1 MSEIFFSSIEGLNK
15 HFAEKGADTPTGRAI
30 ANNEIPLTEGE
41 VSTAQPEVPEELRG
55 KFVAEM
61 VKRYGHLGY
70 VPTLDEYKYY
80 DAFVEQEKKSMFAQA
95 GEAMANTFGDLG
107 AGAYELGKDVLQLK
121 VPKVVGSGIEGA
133 VVGTKNWMYMYQ
145 EAKYDRNSW
154 LGKLLFNTSDS
165 VEDKY
170 LAFQQALEVRRM
182 IHKEQ
187 EEGAFLPPTIEVGG
201 MKLDLYN
208 PAVVKGLSYV
218 ADPSWLMPNL
228 GIESAIAKGLRGA
241 TKAIGL
247 GESLSKASAYAM
259 KKTSEG
265 FGKLGDA
272 SESVSNAIGKFDRNL
287 SETLSNMTGHD
298 HNITSGGRI
307 QGREGIVRSS
317 ENALGVDKVKIP
329 AWAPVTATWGIT
341 KLTEGVA
348 RLGEISFKLLS
359 EDPKFAGL
367 TLSERIAAESTSP
380 SIKKVAHFWSQTGTP
395 FIDWVTEST
404 KTGLHSSMYG
414 GAFGLAFGGEEGL
427 YHGLGTG
434 FAIGSSFHQIGVVY
448 NTVSGGNAVN
458 DTLKHFLWAT
468 QHYDRHNQEGLMR
481 LLANADKEAGIKGQL
496 SVMSQIAASE
506 RLLRDT
512 KILVLTE
519 DKIKEMSTSI
529 EWNDYERR
537 SLADPEFGGITFLKD
552 KDNTTVI
559 LINADKAA
567 KSVVNEETFHG
578 IMLQDRYGKAF
589 TKSAIDALVGTE
601 DRAGALYR
609 MPKETAVSLLEQF
622 RDQYFNLQK
631 DVTKMPTEG
640 MAGMYKRFN
649 EAIEAFKNG
658 EKPSDIRGF
667 FEEFLASYWNRFVE
681 EKPLDYLLKGGDLG
695 IVRNAIEGAKDTY
708 RNIMARDLSEAG
720 VQLIKGETPDMF
732 LIDQRTKQR
741 VRIPLL
747 EKLMK
752 HYVRELKSGM
762 YDGWEINN
770 KKYATTETLLN
781 SEFDH
786 LLKKDI
792 ETGLMRPI
800 TEDELNAES
809 TKRIANLVED
819 LLATDPSQRGLKIEL
834 VNESGETT
842 AQYSPAPAKKKK
854 KKQAKE
860 KEPETTKIKE
870 TTVAKERAWFKQH
883 AKRNLGTDVSAGE
896 LSEMG
901 PNPRGTKP
909 KVIEREVGV
918 GRWSLDKTG
927 DFWES
932 VWESNPRLRITG
944 LATKTELNLFE
955 KHLGAHTASR
965 LRDLNYVIEKSRVGR
980 MEEISNIMRS
990 TVLTYEKENDDGT
1003 RERGVFV
1010 EQRRFIPVELNLYFE
1025 QKPIGKPKDG
1035 IQKYRVGRARL
1046 LTTVFD
1052 WDAYLKRE
1060 DYMFNRIDDGE
1071 LHFKAVR
1078 NLFGTQQNLRQAVRD
1093 LLTNY
1098 SMGHKAEAGL
1108 KFFSRGKGGDKDA
1121 ALRRDIVNATIG
1133 YHPTKEMM
1141 KKRKWKNYPLE
1152 AQLRGEQKVEFPT
1165 VMTSFRV
1172 DRMTAIVAEEGE
1184 GFRYDHINAYPR
1196 SQANFSPAVSHR
1208 DNNGNVLQSGAFNIL
1223 RDTIYRNREGEH
1235 IAVYALRTPTSEIL
1249 ERGGV
1254 GRVFDFV
1261 DPDFASNL
1269 EEMLPRLR
1277 GSQYYSRNGWLHFT
1291 PDIHEAG
1298 FYEDKK
1304 MRVGYIDTQ
1313 THLNLSDIPFGSDWR
1328 YSVESVAKRISVLT
1342 EKPLGDVMEDI
1353 LRITDDNGVRVFDH
1367 YKGDTD
1373 IRSSS
1378 MPTLDEWLFSPKGKS
1393 FLSKYKIHSIEYMN
1407 INPISGNEFS
1417 TVAIYEPSRFIEN
1430 RGVKN
1435 LDDFM
1440 FSPSK
1445 TIADR
1450 YRDQLAKSGTHELSG
1465 LLKYRID
1472 EKGEVVERVRG
1483 DEQVTEKYI
1492 TNLVKHNQMLVDD
1505 AIKYIEQNKVYSPET
1520 HKQFKAFL
1528 IPRVQKLL
1536 KEKFPRA
1543 PLYVLEAIAQYSIDG
1558 FVKYTEAARKVKG
1571 KQLPAVSLVA
1581 DSVLVE
1587 NARKY
1592 GVTPAKIAETGLM
1605 SLGNWVEMSEAE
1617 YLTLK
1622 NYKKWGQ
1629 LLEKTEAEA
1638 KRKADYEI
1646 ENAEQTKKA
1655 DIIKNTVEKR
1665 LADYRRREGLSKE
1678 RMEDLLAMGESRQSL
1693 VNAIESMRLQIKN
1706 KETELM
1712 LSDDIE
1718 ERIQIETKIKEL
1730 QNRIENT
1737 QLAIKTRVNF
1747 EKLTKIPEVKVSQY
1761 KLTAQERA
1769 NIRSKIFDRRVMMDS
1784 IIQKVLRDNNGITG
1798 LADNIAERQK
1808 QLVFLMDASLVG
1820 IGRVGN
1826 DNIKLS
1832 SYALKNLREAFMER
1846 NATLARKLLKSE
1858 RGYARREM
1866 QTIVDAFDA
1875 IEASKVPVSQQAIEA
1890 KATYER
1896 HTKEIEAIVS
1906 NDAKQQILDVLT
1918 AYHISEIAPDTL
1930 EKVRAKL
1937 YDEASKGLIELGS
1950 PEAIARSVELYTF
1963 FETNGKD
1970 TVRRIQ
1976 DSIKLNYVKATEAL
1990 EKEGFVGVKWQSFD
2004 LTKTQNQFDSGNGY
2018 KTARKAWYFDGT
2030 RFMVADQVSSTDS
2043 GVLVMYDQNGDILL
2057 QKKYKE
2063 YTVNNLGAKVL
2074 TAEATIK
2081 QMTDLFLKQATQII
2095 RNKAIA
2101 GEVPANILIEGPY
2114 QKVEGNLKKYILALA
2129 KADIGKSAVP
2139 DDGYVL
2145 HRNGDYFVAQ
2155 ELHTDEIGFDV
2166 PARIKQLQKQLD
2178 ENLAN
2183 ARRPLNK
2190 AEKEEIKKKID
2201 DIQFNID
2208 QGRYVNDEAIADA
2221 QARIEK
2227 LKGQIEKGF
2236 AVSDKLDPNRKL
2248 TPDERVEIR
2257 DSITK
2262 LNQYINQDLGF
2273 SFVIDNNYKV
2283 HIIKREFGSLTERN
2297 KELADMAV
2305 NKGRNSHIAFE
2316 KFAQESYLRFDN
2328 FLRGKRSIENQ
2339 MLSSILGESGKSPH
2353 QVVPQIRELMAKL
2366 QEIERQQR
2374 GFYREARKK
2383 INEARRKN
2391 SQKPLSDI
2399 KIVEQLKA
2407 EMNSMAEASN
2417 TSEAMHLAAAQQL
2430 YEMGV
2435 LQKMQNMTPEAVE
2448 ELLFRVSAKSREVDL
2463 TQFHLPVPKDGN
2475 VIGMIN
2481 QLQKQFYEQG
2491 SRFSVMEDRYQKMH
2505 DGLYGKSDETTE
2517 IKTKIDF
2524 LARRY
2529 LWAKGIHIAK
2539 ATDFITKASLHQFDV
2554 VSAFDYM
2561 ALRRFRPKT
2570 GVEYGDPKY
2579 LADVENVLGKGHE
2592 NYRSLEDYA
2601 DAFKSRILDLKS
2613 YYDQGIRAGDISM
2626 KRILGIDLK
2635 NINSEISISHNLRRS
2650 ITKDNLGDEAYAWI
2664 NDPRRESRLRELD
2677 KDIVDGR
2684 IDYREA
2690 IGIIKDEYLLSTIGK
2705 NGVELRDT
2713 VNALNETL
2721 EKIAIISNRLNIA
2734 SGRVELRDAIV
2745 LGDGTGQTLEQY
2757 RKNLTTDPKRLGN
2770 ELLKLREKKEALQKR
2785 YEKIL
2790 QKAGD
2795 ADAPPEF
2802 KRLVAEYRHFDY
2814 AQSVA
2819 KKNIIK
2825 DRKLYRQ
2832 LERMRQKNIVDLF
2845 RQYDDFARNL
2855 GIPNIK
2861 DSRIEIHPED
2871 PRTQYVY
2878 YAFPELSMQFNSARW
2893 RMWDLTTTS
2902 TNGLGGVHSGRA
2914 ELPTTEF
2921 KGNPLKNWIITES
2934 KEARQTIYLADYI
2947 HFANAK
2953 KQMYESNPNTAMSA
2967 ADANLIK
2974 FFFPKESTKGVLKRL
2989 IDAIPEERMREH
3001 EALKNGILDTFKND
3015 TERNRFIRSFVADAF
3030 DLISNNQAI
3039 REMALKK
3046 LKGMTDE
3053 EFAAWKDKYPV
3064 DFDKSIKTREVIEQA
3079 MYLVKKGRIPITKKG
3094 EPFNYRDSVH
3104 TILSPDDLKKLYEI
3118 GERLNYTNEYIQQL
3132 IDEGPS
3138 ENTPAQIRNILGRK
3152 KAPFATR
3159 HNVGH
3164 IPVDT
3169 LIRMQGFDEI
3179 WKTETQW
3186 HKMDSLFGRERNF
3199 GVKAEYEK
3207 LSPDK
3212 RFNLDVSQI
3221 NRMMLANEANN
3232 IKAARE
3238 LRKRYKQQNK
3248 AILGDETIEDFHFGE
3263 TGDIIKDEY
3272 ERVQQILGE
3281 ALKTDASINAY
3292 KERLTEFISA
3302 RPKAVANLL
3311 SIDDNLRIS
3320 GAVRGKDNQLII
3332 DWHNKNKPNY
3342 RDTLDGRYFV
3352 RRIEDKNKSG
3362 RVTVSYEVLFAG
3374 ETFKTLRNKT
3384 IHKLDTM
3391 RIGLVN
3397 DITEAQVL
3405 IRFFEDDVMK
3415 IKTAANLVEGGKNA
3429 FDEFRVG
3436 DQPLPVQDPTQ
3447 NLLLNWSN
3455 ASLFAKQV
3463 MELYMENKG
3472 KPYYRQLMADKFEA
3486 IGQYGEMQYLRWET
3500 STGTYKRKM
3509 VITPSKE
3516 GILKKYFEERISPD
3530 GHKMWVRIKQTDKP
3544 ADPNLVSKDKEPT
3557 QEQATRTEDARETTP
3572 EEKTVS
3578 DATTF
3583 SIVQESIPSEEKP
3596 FKDFVV
3602 LQNRLGYTIVKLEQD
3617 RRSVYR
3623 VFNPAS
3629 AFMSQVYNEIEAVE
3643 EILKAEMK
3651 QYDR

>member
-15 HFAEKGADTPTGRAI
+15 HFAEKGSVSPSGKAVENDD
-30 ANNEIPLTEGE
+30 IPLSDAEIT
-41 VSTAQPEVPEELRG
+41 TAEPVVPDELRG

-70 VPTLDEYKYY
+70 VPTFKEYEAYDKY
-80 DAFVEQEKKSMFAQA
+80 VEETKKGMWSEIGSAAAQ
-95 GEAMANTFGDLG
+95 TFSDIGVG
-107 AGAYELGKDVLQLK
+107 GYELAKDTLQLK
-121 VPKVVGSGIEGA
+121 VPKVVGSAIEGT

-154 LGKLLFNTSDS
+154 LGKLMFNTAGST
-165 VEDKY
+165 EDKY

-182 IHKEQ
+182 INKDQ
-187 EEGAFLPPTIEVGG
+187 TEGAFLPPTIEVGG

-208 PAVVKGLSYV
+208 PAVVQALSYV
-218 ADPSWLMPNL
+218 ADPSWLAPNL

-247 GESLSKASAYAM
+247 GENLSKASAYALR
-259 KKTSEG
+259 KTSEG
-265 FGKLGDA
+265 FGRLADS
-272 SESVSNAIGKFDRNL
+272 SENVSNAISKFDRNI

-317 ENALGVDKVKIP
+317 ENALGVDKLKVP
-329 AWAPVTATWGIT
+329 AWGATTATWGVA
-341 KLTEGVA
+341 KLTEGVG
-348 RLGEISFKLLS
+348 RLGEVSFKLLS
-359 EDPKFAGL
+359 EDPKFSGL

-380 SIKKVAHFWSQTGTP
+380 SIKKIAHFWSQTGTP
-395 FIDWVTEST
+395 FIDWATETT

-434 FAIGSSFHQIGVVY
+434 FAIGSAFHNIGVVY
-448 NTVSGGNAVN
+448 NTVSGGNAIN

-468 QHYDRHNQEGLMR
+468 QHYDRNNQEGLMR
-481 LLANADKEAGIKGQL
+481 LLQNADKEAGVKGQL

-506 RLLRDT
+506 RLLRDN

-519 DKIKEMSTSI
+519 EKIKEMSTSI
-529 EWNDYERR
+529 EWDEYERK
-537 SLADPEFGGITFLKD
+537 SLSDAEFGGITFLKD
-552 KDNTTVI
+552 KDGTPVI

-567 KSVVNEETFHG
+567 KSAVNEETFHG
-578 IMLQDRYGKAF
+578 IMLQKRYGKAF
-589 TKSAIDALVGTE
+589 TKSAIDALIGTE
-601 DRAGALYR
+601 DKAGALYR

-631 DVTKMPTEG
+631 DVTKAPVEG
-640 MAGMYKRFN
+640 MQGMLTRFN
-649 EAIEAFKNG
+649 DAIQKFKDG
-658 EKPSDIRGF
+658 EKTSDIRGF

-681 EKPLDYLLKGGDLG
+681 EKPIDYLLKGGDLG
-695 IVRNAIEGAKDTY
+695 MVRNAIEGAKDTY
-708 RNIMARDLSEAG
+708 RNIMARDLGEAG
-720 VQLIKGETPDMF
+720 VQLIKGETADMF

-752 HYVRELKSGM
+752 HYVRELRSGM
-762 YDGWEINN
+762 YDGWEVNN
-770 KKYATTETLLN
+770 KKYATTETLMN

-800 TEDELNAES
+800 TEEELNEES
-809 TKRIANLVED
+809 TKRVANLVED
-819 LLATDPSQRGLKIEL
+819 LLNTDPSQRGITIEL
-834 VNESGETT
+834 VNESGESK
-842 AQYSPAPAKKKK
+842 AQFSPPKKK
-854 KKQAKE
+854 KKQPKE
-860 KEPETTKIKE
+860 KEPETRQVRE
-870 TTVAKERAWFKQH
+870 TTVAKERAWFKEH
-883 AKRNLGTDVSAGE
+883 TKRNLGTDVSAAE
-896 LSEMG
+896 LSDMG
-901 PNPRGTKP
+901 PSPKGRKP

-918 GRWSLDKTG
+918 GRWSLDKSG

-932 VWESNPRLRITG
+932 VWEGNPRIRITG

-955 KHLGAHTASR
+955 KHLGAHTAAR
-965 LRDLNYVIEKSRVGR
+965 LRDLNYIIERSRAGR
-980 MEEISNIMRS
+980 IEEISNTMRS
-990 TVLTYEKENDDGT
+990 TVLSYERENDDGT
-1003 RERGVFV
+1003 RDRGLFV

-1035 IQKYRVGRARL
+1035 IQKYRVGKARL
-1046 LTTVFD
+1046 LATVFD

-1071 LHFKAVR
+1071 IHFKAVR

-1093 LLTNY
+1093 LLSNY
-1098 SMGHKAEAGL
+1098 SMGHKSEAGL
-1108 KFFSRGKGGDKDA
+1108 KFFSRGRGGDKDA

-1133 YHPTKEMM
+1133 YHPTKEML
-1141 KKRKWKNYPLE
+1141 KKRRWKNAPLD
-1152 AQLRGEQKVEFPT
+1152 AQLRRGEDKVEFPT

-1172 DRMTAIVAEEGE
+1172 DRMTALVAEEGE

-1196 SQANFSPAVSHR
+1196 SQANFSPAVGHR
-1208 DNNGNVLQSGAFNIL
+1208 DNNGNVLPAGAHNIL

-1235 IAVYALRTPTSEIL
+1235 IALYSLRTPTSEIL

-1261 DPDFASNL
+1261 DPEFASNL

-1291 PDIHEAG
+1291 PDVYEAG
-1298 FYEDKK
+1298 FYENNK

-1313 THLNLSDIPFGSDWR
+1313 SHLNLSDMPFGSDWKN
-1328 YSVESVAKRISVLT
+1328 SVEGVARRVSLLT
-1342 EKPLGDVMEDI
+1342 EKPIGDVMEDI

-1367 YKGDTD
+1367 YKKETD
-1373 IRSSS
+1373 PRSSN
-1378 MPTLDEWLFSPKGKS
+1378 MPTLDEWLLSPKGKA
-1393 FLSKYKIHSIEYMN
+1393 FLSKYNIHSVEYMN
-1407 INPISGNEFS
+1407 INPASGNEFS
-1417 TVAIYEPSRFIEN
+1417 TVAIFEPSRFVEN

-1445 TIADR
+1445 TIADK
-1450 YRDQLAKSGTHELSG
+1450 YREQVAKAGTHELSG

-1472 EKGEVVERVRG
+1472 EKGQVVERVRG

-1492 TNLVKHNQMLVDD
+1492 TNLVKHNEMLVKD
-1505 AIKYIEQNKVYSPET
+1505 AIDYIEQNKVYSPET
-1520 HKQFKAFL
+1520 HKRFKAYL
-1528 IPRVQKLL
+1528 IPRIQRVL

-1543 PLYVLEAIAQYSIDG
+1543 PLYMLEAIAQYSVDG
-1558 FVKYTEAARKVKG
+1558 FVKYTEAAKKFKG
-1571 KQLPAVSLVA
+1571 KEIPAVSLVA

-1592 GVTPAKIAETGLM
+1592 GITPAKIAETGLM

-1622 NYKKWGQ
+1622 NYKGWSK

-1638 KRKADYEI
+1638 VAKVNYEI
-1646 ENAEQTKKA
+1646 ELKEQTKKA
-1655 DIIKNTVEKR
+1655 QIQSDIVAQR
-1665 LADYRRREGLSKE
+1665 LADYRVREKITPE
-1678 RMEDLLAMGESRQSL
+1678 QWDELLLRGDKKTLA
-1693 VNAIESMRLQIKN
+1693 NYK
-1706 KETELM
+1706 
-1712 LSDDIE
+1712 
-1718 ERIQIETKIKEL
+1718 RI
-1730 QNRIENT
+1730 T
-1737 QLAIKTRVNF
+1737 QEPVVPSGK
-1747 EKLTKIPEVKVSQY
+1747 Y
-1761 KLTAQERA
+1761 KLTGEERGK
-1769 NIRSKIFDRRVMMDS
+1769 IRASILDRRVMMDS
-1784 IIQKVLRDNNGITG
+1784 LIKKVLRDNNGITG

-1820 IGRVGN
+1820 IGRVGS

-1832 SYALKNLREAFMER
+1832 SYALKNLREAFFQR
-1846 NATLARKLLKSE
+1846 NATLAKKLLKAE
-1858 RGYARREM
+1858 RGYARKEM
-1866 QTIVDAFDA
+1866 QSIVDAFDA
-1875 IEASKVPVSQQAIEA
+1875 IETSKIPVSQQAIEA

-1918 AYHISEIAPDTL
+1918 AYQISEMSPETL

-1937 YDEASKGLIELGS
+1937 YDEAQNGLIELGT

-1963 FETNGKD
+1963 FDSNGKD
-1970 TVRRIQ
+1970 VVKRIQ
-1976 DSIKLNYVKATEAL
+1976 DSIKLNYVKSIEAM
-1990 EKEGFVGVKWQSFD
+1990 EKEGFYGVKWQSFD

-2018 KTARKAWYFDGT
+2018 KVARKAWYFDGT
-2030 RFMVADQVSSTDS
+2030 KFMVADQIHSTNS
-2043 GVLVMYDQNGDILL
+2043 GVLVMYDQNGDVLL
-2057 QKKYKE
+2057 QKTYKE
-2063 YTVNNLGAKVL
+2063 YTTNKIGAKVL
-2074 TAEATIK
+2074 TPEAEIK
-2081 QMTDLFLKQATQII
+2081 KMTDLFLQQATQII
-2095 RNKAIA
+2095 RNKALA
-2101 GEVPANILIEGPY
+2101 GEVPANMLIEGPY
-2114 QKVEGNLKKYILALA
+2114 QKVDGKLKKYILALA
-2129 KADIGKSAVP
+2129 KKEIGKSELP
-2139 DDGYVL
+2139 DDRFVL

-2155 ELHTDEIGFDV
+2155 ELYTNEIGFDV
-2166 PARIKQLQKQLD
+2166 PKRIEQLQRQLD

-2190 AEKEEIKKKID
+2190 DEKAELKKKIE
-2201 DIQFNID
+2201 DIQSNID
-2208 QGRYVNDEAIADA
+2208 QGKYPNDEALADA

-2227 LKGQIEKGF
+2227 IKEQIANGYV
-2236 AVSDKLDPNRKL
+2236 VSDKLDPKRKL
-2248 TPDERVEIR
+2248 TPEERVVIR
-2257 DSITK
+2257 DNITR

-2273 SFVIDNNYKV
+2273 SFVIDHNYNVK
-2283 HIIKREFGSLTERN
+2283 IIKERFGSYSERN
-2297 KELADMAV
+2297 KDLAEMATS
-2305 NKGRNSHIAFE
+2305 KSRNSAVVFE
-2316 KFAQESYLRFDN
+2316 KFAQESFTRFDN
-2328 FLRGKRSIENQ
+2328 FIRGKRSVESQ
-2339 MLSSILGESGKSPH
+2339 MLAAMLGESGKSEK
-2353 QVVPQIRELMAKL
+2353 QIVPQIRELMAQL

-2374 GFYREARKK
+2374 GFFRDQRKK
-2383 INEARRKN
+2383 INEAKRR
-2391 SQKPLSDI
+2391 SGQKPLTDV
-2399 KIVEQLKA
+2399 KIVDQLVGELKLIQ
-2407 EMNSMAEASN
+2407 EASN
-2417 TSEAMHLAAAQQL
+2417 NAEAMHLAAAQQL

-2448 ELLFRVSAKSREVDL
+2448 ELLFRVSAKGSEVDL
-2463 TQFHLPVPKDGN
+2463 SQFQLPVPKDGN
-2475 VIGMIN
+2475 VVGMIN
-2481 QLQKQFYEQG
+2481 QLQKQFYEHG
-2491 SRFSVMEDRYQKMH
+2491 SRFSVMEDRYQKLH
-2505 DGLYGKSDETTE
+2505 DGLYGKSDATAE
-2517 IKTKIDF
+2517 IKEKIDF
-2524 LARRY
+2524 LAKRY
-2529 LWAKGIHIAK
+2529 LWAKGTLIAK
-2539 ATDFITKASLHQFDV
+2539 ETDFIKKASLHQFDV
-2554 VSAFDYM
+2554 VSSFDYM
-2561 ALRRFRPKT
+2561 ALRRYKPKT
-2570 GVEYGDPKY
+2570 GVVHGDPTY
-2579 LADVENVLGKGHE
+2579 LADVENILGKGHE
-2592 NYRSLEDYA
+2592 NYRSLEDYT
-2601 DAFKSRILDLKS
+2601 DAFKSRIIDLKS
-2613 YYDQGIRAGDISM
+2613 YYDQGIRAGDLSM

-2635 NINSEISISHNLRRS
+2635 NLNSEISISHNLRRN
-2650 ITKDNLGDEAYAWI
+2650 ITKTNLGDEAYAWI
-2664 NDPRRESRLRELD
+2664 NDPRREARLREID

-2684 IDYREA
+2684 IDYDEA
-2690 IGIIKDEYLLSTIGK
+2690 IAVIKDEYLLSTVGK
-2705 NGVELRDT
+2705 HGVDLRDT
-2713 VNALNETL
+2713 VTALNQTL
-2721 EKIAIISNRLNIA
+2721 EKISIVSNRLNIA
-2734 SGRVELRDAIV
+2734 SGKVELRQNIV
-2745 LGDGTGQTLEQY
+2745 IGDGTGLTLEQY
-2757 RKNLTTDPKRLGN
+2757 RKELTTDPKRLGN

-2785 YEKIL
+2785 YENIL
-2790 QKAGD
+2790 KKAGD

-2814 AQSVA
+2814 ATSVA

-2832 LERMRQKNIVDLF
+2832 LERMRQNNIVDLF
-2845 RQYDDFARNL
+2845 KQYDDFARNL

-2893 RMWDLTTTS
+2893 RMWDLTTTT

-2914 ELPTTEF
+2914 ELPKTEF
-2921 KGNPLKNWIITES
+2921 RNNPLKNWIIQDS
-2934 KEARQTIYLADYI
+2934 KESRQRIYLADYI

-2953 KQMYESNPNTAMSA
+2953 RQMYEANPNTAMSA

-2974 FFFPKESTKGVLKRL
+2974 FFFPKESSKGVLKRL
-2989 IDAIPEERMREH
+2989 IDSIPEERMREH

-3015 TERNRFIRSFVADAF
+3015 KERERFIRGFVADAF
-3030 DLISNNQAI
+3030 DLISNNQGI
-3039 REMALKK
+3039 RELALKK
-3046 LKGMTDE
+3046 LKGMSDE

-3064 DFDKSIKTREVIEQA
+3064 DFDKSVKTREVIEQA
-3079 MYLVKKGRIPITKKG
+3079 MYLVKKGRIPVTKKG

-3104 TILSPDDLKKLYEI
+3104 TILSPEDLKKLYDI
-3118 GERLNYTNEYIQQL
+3118 GQSLNYTNEYIQQL
-3132 IDEGPS
+3132 IDEGPK
-3138 ENTPAQIRNILGRK
+3138 ENSPPAIRNILARK

-3169 LIRMQGFDEI
+3169 LIRMQGFDDI

-3212 RFNLDVSQI
+3212 RFNLDVSQV

-3232 IKAARE
+3232 IKAAKE
-3238 LRKRYKQQNK
+3238 LRKRYKTQKK
-3248 AILGDETIEDFHFGE
+3248 AILGDETIEDYHFGE
-3263 TGDIIKDEY
+3263 TGDIIKDEF

-3281 ALKTDASINAY
+3281 ALKTDASINLY
-3292 KERLTEFISA
+3292 KQRLTEFISA

-3311 SIDDNLRIS
+3311 SMEDNLRIS

-3342 RDTLDGRYFV
+3342 RDTIDGRYFV
-3352 RRIEDKNKSG
+3352 RKIEDKNKAG

-3374 ETFKTLRNKT
+3374 ETFSTLRNKT
-3384 IHKLDTM
+3384 VHKLDTM

-3415 IKTAANLVEGGKNA
+3415 VKTAANLVEGGKKGY
-3429 FDEFRVG
+3429 DEFKVG

-3463 MELYMENKG
+3463 MELYMDNKG
-3472 KPYYRQLMADKFEA
+3472 KPYYKQLMADKFEA
-3486 IGQYGEMQYLRWET
+3486 IGQYGEMQYLVWST
-3500 STGTYKRKM
+3500 STGEYKRKM

-3516 GILKKYFEERISPD
+3516 GILKKYFREGISSD
-3530 GHKMWVRIKQTDKP
+3530 GHKRWERIKETQKP
-3544 ADPNLVSKDKEPT
+3544 DDPNLVSKENEPT
-3557 QEQATRTEDARETTP
+3557 QEQATRTEDARASTP

-3583 SIVQESIPSEEKP
+3583 DIVQESIPSEDKP
-3596 FKDFVV
+3596 YKDFVI
-3602 LQNRLGYTIVKLEQD
+3602 LQNRLGYTIVKLERD
-3617 RRSVYR
+3617 RRNVYR

-3629 AFMSQVYNEIEAVE
+3629 AFMSEVYSELEAVE
-3643 EILKAEMK
+3643 EILKTEMK
-3651 QYDR
+3651 QYD